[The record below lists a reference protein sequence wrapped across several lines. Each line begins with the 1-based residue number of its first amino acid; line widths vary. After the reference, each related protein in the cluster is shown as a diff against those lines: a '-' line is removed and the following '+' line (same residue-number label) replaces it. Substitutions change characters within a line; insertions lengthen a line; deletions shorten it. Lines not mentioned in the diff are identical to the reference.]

1 MPLLA
6 PEDATGPDADL
17 YDAAPLVPNIARAL
31 SCVPDHVRSLQLLTR
46 SHYLPPADLGNPMK
60 GRAIDRMQ
68 IELVAARVSAINECF
83 Y

>member
-1 MPLLA
+1 M
-6 PEDATGPDADL
+6 
-17 YDAAPLVPNIARAL
+17 
-31 SCVPDHVRSLQLLTR
+31 PDHVRSLQLLTR
-46 SHYLPPADLGNPMK
+46 SHYLPLADIANPMK

>member
-1 MPLLA
+1 M
-6 PEDATGPDADL
+6 
-17 YDAAPLVPNIARAL
+17 
-31 SCVPDHVRSLQLLTR
+31 PDHVRSLQRLTR
-46 SHYLPPADLGNPMK
+46 SHYLPLADVGNPRK